1 MEFPIDDFLDL
12 FKLLR
17 LHLKLTMNI
26 SRSIID
32 LQLDCLLF
40 SAFPLIFQYFNRL
53 CYLHLLLQTL
63 LSFTKTPINFMSIN
77 PQLKKNK
84 INEYVIKETHLFL
97 PTAID
102 WIRYHVNIGWSGLSR
117 WMDAYPYCQL
127 KRRLDRLST
136 EATVMFLRAAVCVT
150 VGQFYL
156 FGPKN
161 FMAKIWLFLS
171 DLG

>member
-102 WIRYHVNIGWSGLSR
+102 
-117 WMDAYPYCQL
+117 
-127 KRRLDRLST
+127 
-136 EATVMFLRAAVCVT
+136 
-150 VGQFYL
+150 
-156 FGPKN
+156 
-161 FMAKIWLFLS
+161 
-171 DLG
+171 